1 MSTPASWTDEETEDL
16 KKLFKTELETGDIEE
31 QAVSEKLTGANFST
45 AHTVK
50 AVVLK
55 LQRLR
60 EEFMQSID
68 LPTGQCTGTEKVM
81 KFLES
86 CDVNTPSESMAVS
99 NSGESSR
106 FW

>member
-31 QAVSEKLTGANFST
+31 RAVSEKLTGANFST

-60 EEFMQSID
+60 EEFMQSVD
-68 LPTGQCTGTEKVM
+68 LLTG
-81 KFLES
+81 
-86 CDVNTPSESMAVS
+86 
-99 NSGESSR
+99 
-106 FW
+106 